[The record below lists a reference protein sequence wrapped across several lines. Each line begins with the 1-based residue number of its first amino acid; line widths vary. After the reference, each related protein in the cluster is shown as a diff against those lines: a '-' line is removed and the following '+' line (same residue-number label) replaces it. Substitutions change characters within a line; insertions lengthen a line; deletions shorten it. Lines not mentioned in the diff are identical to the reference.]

1 MIEEQTLNYAS
12 EKRAA
17 LVAIAGISV
26 VTSLASWV
34 FAGNQ
39 LATSLIIIL
48 SVLATLFFILSWCSA
63 DSKER
68 NFDFTLGQKI
78 FIILFALI
86 GLPYYFF
93 KSRETGK
100 ALTSIALAI
109 LFWMLTYF
117 MSVITLLCLSLVED
131 RLGVFVPKAT

>member
-12 EKRAA
+12 DKRAA
-17 LVAIAGISV
+17 LVAIVGITV

-34 FAGNQ
+34 YAGKE
-39 LATSLIIIL
+39 LATSLTIIL
-48 SVLATLFFILSWCSA
+48 SVLATLFFLLSWCSA
-63 DSKER
+63 DAKER

-93 KSRETGK
+93 KSREAGK
-100 ALTSIALAI
+100 ALASTARAV
-109 LFWMLTYF
+109 LFWILTYF
-117 MSVITLLCLSLVED
+117 VSIITLLCLSLVED

>member
-12 EKRAA
+12 DKRAA

-26 VTSLASWV
+26 VSSLASWV

-39 LATSLIIIL
+39 LATSLIIIF
-48 SVLATLFFILSWCSA
+48 SVLATLVFILSWCSA
-63 DSKER
+63 DAKER
-68 NFDFTLGQKI
+68 NFAFTLGQKI
-78 FIILFALI
+78 FIVLFALI

-100 ALTSIALAI
+100 ALTSTAMAL
-109 LFWMLTYF
+109 LFWILTYF
-117 MSVITLLCLSLVED
+117 LSVVTLLCLSLAED
-131 RLGVFVPKAT
+131 RLGIFVPRTS